1 MCLRVLDA
9 PPVKAVVSVNITIS
23 FEIPLEVLTMLGW
36 IMLIERVVVWIQ
48 LVGYLGANRI
58 FVVVD
63 EYDLDI
69 VDVFFPRS

>member
-1 MCLRVLDA
+1 MDSRLEP
-9 PPVKAVVSVNITIS
+9 PPVAEVVSVDITIS

-36 IMLIERVVVWIQ
+36 IMLIERVVAWIQ

-63 EYDLDI
+63 ECDLDI
-69 VDVFFPRS
+69 VDVFFARS